1 MQQVFRI
8 LVMTALLE
16 RILDPTGRL
25 RRELR
30 EEQLKKREIR
40 RVEDL
45 SEDEYANYE
54 AHPEEW
60 LDVTERTIEDSL
72 KMIGEAGIENCE

>member
-1 MQQVFRI
+1 MRKE
-8 LVMTALLE
+8 T
-16 RILDPTGRL
+16 
-25 RRELR
+25 
-30 EEQLKKREIR
+30 R

-60 LDVTERTIEDSL
+60 LDVTELTNEDAL
-72 KMIGEAGIENCE
+72 IMIGVDGIGNCE

>member
-1 MQQVFRI
+1 MRKE
-8 LVMTALLE
+8 T
-16 RILDPTGRL
+16 
-25 RRELR
+25 
-30 EEQLKKREIR
+30 R

-60 LDVTERTIEDSL
+60 LDVTELTNEDTL
-72 KMIGEAGIENCE
+72 IMIGVDGIDNCE

>member
-1 MQQVFRI
+1 M
-8 LVMTALLE
+8 
-16 RILDPTGRL
+16 
-25 RRELR
+25 
-30 EEQLKKREIR
+30 KKETR

-60 LDVTERTIEDSL
+60 LDVTELTNEDTHI
-72 KMIGEAGIENCE
+72 MIGVDGIDNCE

>member
-1 MQQVFRI
+1 M
-8 LVMTALLE
+8 
-16 RILDPTGRL
+16 
-25 RRELR
+25 
-30 EEQLKKREIR
+30 KKETR

-60 LDVTERTIEDSL
+60 LDVTELTNNEDGFAYYIEKHIL
-72 KMIGEAGIENCE
+72 EPRGW